1 MIFEKLMPMFWFCA
15 FIYVCVFLAIACD
28 LWSGVRKAKKR
39 NEVRTSYGYK
49 RTVDKIA
56 RYYNMLIVISIM
68 DSMLIISNINSL
80 FSLPVFPYLTL
91 VGGLF
96 LCFVELKSI
105 FEKAE
110 DKVRFESAGEAAGKI
125 LKDKDIA
132 TVLKSL
138 YEFLEKSNKNGK
150 D

>member
-1 MIFEKLMPMFWFCA
+1 MVRREK
-15 FIYVCVFLAIACD
+15 
-28 LWSGVRKAKKR
+28 GKKR
-39 NEVRTSYGYK
+39 NELRTSYGYK

-56 RYYNMLIVISIM
+56 RYYNMLIVISVM
-68 DSMLIISNINSL
+68 DSMLIISNTNSL

-125 LKDKDIA
+125 IKDKDIA